1 MAVLYSGAKM
11 QYLYLIRSKEFLK
24 IGVAND
30 VEGRLAQ
37 LQTGNPIQLS
47 IVTCFGFNNAEVVE
61 KSLHQRFELSRR
73 IGEWFL
79 LADSE
84 IEMFFDLCK
93 NLGGREFNFN
103 GVSTTQDEVEEA
115 EEVQESDDGAN
126 FNMED
131 ARYRVETRR
140 DSNNGNL
147 RGFAWRER
155 GGRKLVK
162 YIGRRHPRFQEAL
175 ELFGSQDEEP

>member
-1 MAVLYSGAKM
+1 M
-11 QYLYLIRSKEFLK
+11 QYLYLIECREFYK

-30 VEGRLAQ
+30 VKSRLAS

-61 KSLHQRFELSRR
+61 KSLHQRFELSRQ
-73 IGEWFL
+73 IGEWFILTDTEIKL
-79 LADSE
+79 L
-84 IEMFFDLCK
+84 FDLCR
-93 NLGGREFNFN
+93 NLGGKEFNFN
-103 GVSTTQDEVEEA
+103 GISTTQDEVEEA
-115 EEVQESDDGAN
+115 EEVQESDDEEN

-140 DSNNGNL
+140 DSNSGNI

-155 GGRKLVK
+155 DGRKLVK
-162 YIGRRHPRFQEAL
+162 YIGRRHPRFQEAFD
-175 ELFGSQDEEP
+175 LFGSQEVNP